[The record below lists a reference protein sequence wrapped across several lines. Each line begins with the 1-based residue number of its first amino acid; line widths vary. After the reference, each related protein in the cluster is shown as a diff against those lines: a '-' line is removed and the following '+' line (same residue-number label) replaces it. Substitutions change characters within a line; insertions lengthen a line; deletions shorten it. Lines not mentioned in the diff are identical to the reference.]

1 MNEAAARHRNR
12 TRNEPNN
19 IVWEFI
25 TLLAGKRLRDT
36 ACREAFARITRDLPC
51 AARLRATMASEML
64 HKFKIGQ
71 TVNYHPKDRIL
82 STARGTYTVT
92 GLMPALEGQQRE
104 YRIRHFS
111 GRSRMNFGG
120 ALRAHPGSLDL

>member
-1 MNEAAARHRNR
+1 
-12 TRNEPNN
+12 
-19 IVWEFI
+19 
-25 TLLAGKRLRDT
+25 
-36 ACREAFARITRDLPC
+36 
-51 AARLRATMASEML
+51 ML

-71 TVNYHPKDRIL
+71 TVNYHPKDRML

-111 GRSRMNFGG
+111 EEFERVAFENELSAEPVWAFEVEKAFHSVRGHRC
-120 ALRAHPGSLDL
+120 PPCP